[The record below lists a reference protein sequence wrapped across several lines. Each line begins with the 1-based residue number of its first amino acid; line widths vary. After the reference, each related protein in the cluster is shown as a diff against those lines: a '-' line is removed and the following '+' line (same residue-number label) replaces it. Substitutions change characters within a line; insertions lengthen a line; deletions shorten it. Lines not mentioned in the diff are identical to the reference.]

1 MTFAVLVTGAF
12 HLDGLGDVSDAFA
25 GGATVERR
33 MEILKDSRLGTYGV
47 AAVALALVLQ
57 VTSLA
62 WLDAAQGWAVL
73 VVAHSLGRS
82 AGSRAMSSEPSS
94 RSSR

>member
-82 AGSRAMSSEPSS
+82 AGSRAMSSEPC
-94 RSSR
+94 